1 MVNGSLI
8 HHHKKAEKR
17 FVMSMTKMPLYHKP
31 IPRKKIDGIEVRFIV
46 ILTVLSFFYILM
58 IDA

>member
-1 MVNGSLI
+1 
-8 HHHKKAEKR
+8 
-17 FVMSMTKMPLYHKP
+17 MTKMPLYHKP